1 MGFEYNEEKSRIYS
15 QVIDS
20 ENRQIMVREI
30 NKEISEEEMQ
40 LFATR

>member
-1 MGFEYNEEKSRIYS
+1 MGFLEDIEKILPS
-15 QVIDS
+15 VGP
-20 ENRQIMVREI
+20 NRQIMVREI